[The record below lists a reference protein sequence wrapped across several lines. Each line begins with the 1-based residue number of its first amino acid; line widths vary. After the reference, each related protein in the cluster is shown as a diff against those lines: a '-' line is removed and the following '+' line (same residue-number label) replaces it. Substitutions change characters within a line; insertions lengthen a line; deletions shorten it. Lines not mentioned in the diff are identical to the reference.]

1 MTRDDIIRKLT
12 SRRLWAAVTG
22 IIVGIVIAMGGD
34 ASEIR
39 SIAGT
44 ITALLSAV
52 GYMAT
57 EASIDKARIITET
70 ATTREEEHNL
80 ES

>member
-1 MTRDDIIRKLT
+1 MSKDDIIRKLT
-12 SRRLWAAVTG
+12 SRRLWVAIAGIVTG
-22 IIVGIVIAMGGD
+22 IALIFGGD

-39 SIAGT
+39 AIAGT

-57 EASIDKARIITET
+57 EASVDKARIITEVE
-70 ATTREEEHNL
+70 TTREEEHNL

>member
-1 MTRDDIIRKLT
+1 MAKEDILRKLT
-12 SRRLWAAVTG
+12 SRRLWVAIAGIVTG
-22 IIVGIVIAMGGD
+22 IALIFGGN
-34 ASEIR
+34 ASEIQ

-52 GYMAT
+52 GYMVT
-57 EASIDKARIITET
+57 EASVDKARIVNET
-70 ATTREEEHNL
+70 FTLVEEENDI

>member
-1 MTRDDIIRKLT
+1 MSKDDIIRKLT
-12 SRRLWAAVTG
+12 SRRLWVAIAGIITG
-22 IIVGIVIAMGGD
+22 IALIFGGD

-57 EASIDKARIITET
+57 EANVDKARIITET